1 MGQCRKVLFIR
12 ARHPSPTP
20 CPPPGQHPQG
30 GHPLAKSLRH
40 VWGRRRRGTHP
51 PTSVVLVWGGLRE
64 VQALGPFS
72 RRRHKEGGGN
82 RMALESYC
90 RESQELQW
98 ERKKMYLSE
107 RMVGMFQYID
117 EE

>member
-1 MGQCRKVLFIR
+1 M
-12 ARHPSPTP
+12 
-20 CPPPGQHPQG
+20 
-30 GHPLAKSLRH
+30 
-40 VWGRRRRGTHP
+40 
-51 PTSVVLVWGGLRE
+51 
-64 VQALGPFS
+64 QALGPFS

-90 RESQELQW
+90 RGSQELEW
-98 ERKKMYLSE
+98 ERKKTYLSE